1 MPASRKKP
9 LLAALATVLL
19 WAFAFPAS
27 KAALAYFSAAEMVAL
42 RYAIACGFYAA
53 WFAAG
58 WWMTRAGGA
67 TVESTREASTA
78 TVKSTVETAATPPQ
92 FSVPAGRDWLPILA
106 LGLLGVTAYQ
116 LLFVLGVG
124 RVTAGTAAMLIAAN
138 PVFAGL
144 LARVFLRER
153 LTPLAWCGIGVS
165 VVGVALIAV
174 EKDICGEF
182 EGALLLILATL
193 SISVY
198 FVFQKPFFARHS
210 PLSMTAWTSFAGTLP
225 LLFYLP
231 AALAAAAHASAAALW
246 SVVAMGVFSSGIG
259 FVLWLYAL
267 SKLPAGTVTSF
278 LFLQPVFVTVMA
290 WFWLAEVPSAQ
301 AFAGGAVVL
310 LGVGL
315 ILLPGNNNPVMPENK
330 KHGPTSSC
338 RKAGK

>member
-1 MPASRKKP
+1 MPAKKP

-27 KAALAYFSAAEMVAL
+27 KAALAFFTAAEMVAL
-42 RYAIACGFYAA
+42 RYVVACGFYLA
-53 WFAAG
+53 WFAAVG
-58 WWMTRAGGA
+58 FAWPR
-67 TVESTREASTA
+67 R
-78 TVKSTVETAATPPQ
+78 
-92 FSVPAGRDWLPILA
+92 RDWPAILA

-116 LLFVLGVG
+116 LLFVLGLS
-124 RVTAGTAAMLIAAN
+124 RVTAGAAAMLIAAN

-144 LARVFLRER
+144 LARVFLREKLSR
-153 LTPLAWCGIGVS
+153 LAWCGIGTS
-165 VVGVALIAV
+165 VVGVALIAL
-174 EKDICGEF
+174 EKDIGGEF
-182 EGALLLILATL
+182 SGAVLLILATL

-198 FVFQKPFFARHS
+198 FVFQKPFFSRYS

-231 AALAAAAHASAAALW
+231 GAIEAAAHASAVALW

-259 FVLWLYAL
+259 FVLWLFAL

-290 WFWLAEVPSAQ
+290 WFWLHEVPSAQ

-315 ILLPGNNNPVMPENK
+315 ILAPG
-330 KHGPTSSC
+330 KHAP
-338 RKAGK
+338 

>member
-1 MPASRKKP
+1 
-9 LLAALATVLL
+9 
-19 WAFAFPAS
+19 
-27 KAALAYFSAAEMVAL
+27 
-42 RYAIACGFYAA
+42 
-53 WFAAG
+53 
-58 WWMTRAGGA
+58 
-67 TVESTREASTA
+67 
-78 TVKSTVETAATPPQ
+78 
-92 FSVPAGRDWLPILA
+92 LPILA

-165 VVGVALIAV
+165 VVGVALIAL
-174 EKDICGEF
+174 EKDIGGEF

-231 AALAAAAHASAAALW
+231 AALAARRMHRPRRCGRWWRWACSPAASALCCGC
-246 SVVAMGVFSSGIG
+246 MRCQNCR
-259 FVLWLYAL
+259 
-267 SKLPAGTVTSF
+267 PA
-278 LFLQPVFVTVMA
+278 
-290 WFWLAEVPSAQ
+290 
-301 AFAGGAVVL
+301 
-310 LGVGL
+310 
-315 ILLPGNNNPVMPENK
+315 
-330 KHGPTSSC
+330 
-338 RKAGK
+338 R